1 MKDTHLHSRNLCMF
15 QVLDTITPASSS
27 LTLGRGM
34 HEGFSDTL
42 KQRAT
47 SAKLAVKEAAG
58 LLKRRW
64 QTRKD
69 ARTALEEA
77 QAELKR
83 AEQACTAAMVA
94 DSTAQD
100 EYVEAEKEFEAR
112 KKTASDISEEVKVNL
127 QEAQKLLKLFA

>member
-1 MKDTHLHSRNLCMF
+1 
-15 QVLDTITPASSS
+15 
-27 LTLGRGM
+27 M

-58 LLKRRW
+58 ILKSRW

-77 QAELKR
+77 HAEMKR
-83 AEQACTAAMVA
+83 AEQAYAAAMEA
-94 DSTAQD
+94 DSSAQD
-100 EYVEAEKEFEAR
+100 KYAETKTEFEA
-112 KKTASDISEEVKVNL
+112 KEKAASDIGEEVKVNL
-127 QEAQKLLKLFA
+127 REAQKLLKLFA